1 MKIGIVGAG
10 MIGSTLATLFTRAGH
25 EVALANSRGPETLAG
40 TVAELG
46 PTARAATVA
55 EAASFGEVVVVA
67 IPLKAYPA
75 LPAEPFAGRIV
86 VDANN
91 YYPQRDGQIAEL
103 DAKTATSTELLARH
117 LERARVVKAFNTIYF
132 EHLRD
137 RGDTAAPARDR
148 LAIPIAG
155 DDAAAKATLTDLI
168 DQIGFSAVD
177 TGTLADSWRQ
187 EPGTPVYGAEV
198 QPDQAT
204 VLLAQAT
211 R

>member
-10 MIGSTLATLFTRAGH
+10 MIGGTLATLFTRAGH
-25 EVALANSRGPETLAG
+25 EVALANSRGPETLAD

-46 PTARAATVA
+46 PNAHAATA
-55 EAASFGEVVVVA
+55 ADAASFGDLVVVA
-67 IPLKAYPA
+67 VPLKAYTA
-75 LPAEPFAGRIV
+75 LPAEAFAGRIV

-117 LERARVVKAFNTIYF
+117 LDGARVLKGFNTIYF

-137 RGDTAAPARDR
+137 RGDTGAPAADR
-148 LAIPIAG
+148 FAIPIAG

-177 TGTLADSWRQ
+177 TGALGDSWRQ

-198 QPDQAT
+198 PPGQAT
-204 VLLAQAT
+204 VLIAEA
-211 R
+211 RR

>member
-10 MIGSTLATLFTRAGH
+10 MIGGTLATLFTRAGH
-25 EVALANSRGPETLAG
+25 EVALANSRGPETLADQ
-40 TVAELG
+40 VAGLG
-46 PTARAATVA
+46 PNARAAT
-55 EAASFGEVVVVA
+55 AADAAAFGDVVVVA
-67 IPLKAYPA
+67 IPLKAYSA

-86 VDANN
+86 VDADN

-103 DAKTATSTELLARH
+103 DGKTATSTELLARH
-117 LERARVVKAFNTIYF
+117 LDGATVLKAFNTIYF

-137 RGDTAAPARDR
+137 RGDTAAAAADR
-148 LAIPIAG
+148 FAIPIAG

-168 DQIGFSAVD
+168 DQVGFTAVD
-177 TGTLADSWRQ
+177 SGPLAESWRQ

-198 QPDQAT
+198 PPEQAAA
-204 VLLAQAT
+204 LIAQAT

>member
-10 MIGSTLATLFTRAGH
+10 MIGGTLATLFTRAGH
-25 EVALANSRGPETLAG
+25 EVALANSRGPDTLAD

-46 PTARAATVA
+46 PNAHAATVA
-55 EAASFGEVVVVA
+55 DAEAFGDLVA
-67 IPLKAYPA
+67 VATPLTAYGA
-75 LPAEPFAGRIV
+75 LPVEPLAGKIV

-103 DAKTATSTELLARH
+103 DSRSATSTGLLARH
-117 LERARVVKAFNTIYF
+117 LAGARVLKAFNTIYF

-137 RGDTAAPARDR
+137 RGDAGAPAADR
-148 LAIPIAG
+148 FAIPMAG
-155 DDAAAKATLTDLI
+155 DDPAKAVLTDLI

-187 EPGTPVYGAEV
+187 EPGAPVYGAEV
-198 QPDQAT
+198 RPDEAT
-204 VLLAQAT
+204 VLIART
-211 R
+211 SR